1 MKYTTTE
8 ALEKILRKSRE
19 IHQRREQRITAAL
32 SVTTAVLAVLL
43 IGTVALLKGQG
54 ITEAT
59 ASDFGAFLLP
69 SEAGGYVLAGVIAFV
84 LGIVI
89 ALFICRYKDR
99 KKTKGETTETEG
111 MALFDSEGEAKQ

>member
-1 MKYTTTE
+1 MKYTTNE
-8 ALEKILRKSRE
+8 ALEKILQKSKE
-19 IHQRREQRITAAL
+19 IHQKREQRITAVL
-32 SVTTAVLAVLL
+32 SAATAVLAVLL

-84 LGIVI
+84 LGIMI

-99 KKTKGETTETEG
+99 KKNKGETETAG